1 MVFRDK
7 IIEIAKNK
15 NVGIGNK
22 GLSVC
27 ILYVSKMNIIMDGES
42 LSLQRLSSC
51 IIIYIYIYTFN
62 NIIRLEFNI
71 LVLIHLK
78 YLWGFSLKPYN
89 VDDGLLAFDAKNF
102 IIALDRMLWD
112 MLWMFWRQ
120 VMGMLWQMSWCSN
133 LFFDPSNALLKGI
146 RLLIMI
152 IFFHRIGKVVKRNN
166 LPS

>member
-51 IIIYIYIYTFN
+51 IIIYIYVYIPLITFN
-62 NIIRLEFNI
+62 INSTR
-71 LVLIHLK
+71 V
-78 YLWGFSLKPYN
+78 
-89 VDDGLLAFDAKNF
+89 
-102 IIALDRMLWD
+102 
-112 MLWMFWRQ
+112 
-120 VMGMLWQMSWCSN
+120 
-133 LFFDPSNALLKGI
+133 
-146 RLLIMI
+146 
-152 IFFHRIGKVVKRNN
+152 
-166 LPS
+166 